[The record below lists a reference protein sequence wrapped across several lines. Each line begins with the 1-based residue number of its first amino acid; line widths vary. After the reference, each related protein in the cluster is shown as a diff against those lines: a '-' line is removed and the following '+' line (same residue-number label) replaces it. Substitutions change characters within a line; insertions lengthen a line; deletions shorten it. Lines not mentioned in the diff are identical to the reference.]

1 MARNLREILAEFSP
15 EARERIEA
23 QAAKLIAEEHAR
35 RGRRAKQARA
45 KASAQSNT
53 LPQVSAHG

>member
-1 MARNLREILAEFSP
+1 MSKTLEEILKDFSP

-35 RGRRAKQARA
+35 RERRARQARA
-45 KASAQSNT
+45 KVSAQSNT
-53 LPQVSAHG
+53 LPQIPAHG

>member
-35 RGRRAKQARA
+35 RERRSRQARA
-45 KASAQSNT
+45 KVSAQSNT
-53 LPQVSAHG
+53 LPQIPAHG